1 MAETLP
7 DRDELQRRLVRL
19 RSLARLYDAG
29 IRIPGTRFEFG
40 LDPLVGLVP
49 GIGDAVGAGVATYI
63 VFEAARSGVPWS
75 VLLRMLLNVG
85 IDALIGAFPVAGDLF
100 DAAWKSNL
108 KNVDLLEEHLADP
121 RATRHSSR
129 RLLVAIGLALLLV
142 FIGAVALAL
151 AVLRAVVRLFA
162 ASQ

>member
-19 RSLARLYDAG
+19 RNLARVYDAG

-49 GIGDAVGAGVATYI
+49 GLGDAVGAGLATYI

-85 IDALIGAFPVAGDLF
+85 IDALIGAFPVVGDLF
-100 DAAWKSNL
+100 DAAWKANL
-108 KNVDLLEEHLADP
+108 KNVDLLDAHLADP
-121 RATRHSSR
+121 RATHHSSR
-129 RLLVAIGLALLLV
+129 RLLFAVGLVLLLLFV
-142 FIGAVALAL
+142 GAVALAL
-151 AVLRAVVRLFA
+151 AVLGAVADLFTT
-162 ASQ
+162 S

>member
-19 RSLARLYDAG
+19 RNLARVYDAG

-40 LDPLVGLVP
+40 LDPLIGLVP
-49 GIGDAVGAGVATYI
+49 GIGDAAGAGIATYI

-75 VLLRMLLNVG
+75 VLVRMLLNVG
-85 IDALIGAFPVAGDLF
+85 IDALIGAFPVVGDLF
-100 DAAWKSNL
+100 DAAWKANL
-108 KNVDLLEEHLADP
+108 KNVDLLEAHLADP

-129 RLLVAIGLALLLV
+129 RLIFAVGFVLLFLFV
-142 FIGAVALAL
+142 GAVALAL
-151 AVLRAVVRLFA
+151 FALRAVAYLFT
-162 ASQ
+162 AS

>member
-1 MAETLP
+1 MAEPLP

-19 RSLARLYDAG
+19 RNLARVYDAG

-49 GIGDAVGAGVATYI
+49 GLGDAVGAGVATYI

-75 VLLRMLLNVG
+75 VLVRMLLNVG
-85 IDALIGAFPVAGDLF
+85 IDALIGALPVVGDLF
-100 DAAWKSNL
+100 DAAWKANL

-121 RATRHSSR
+121 RATHHSSR
-129 RLLVAIGLALLLV
+129 RLLVAIGLVLLLL
-142 FIGAVALAL
+142 FAGAVALAL
-151 AVLRAVVRLFA
+151 VVLRAVASLFI
-162 ASQ
+162 AS

>member
-19 RSLARLYDAG
+19 RNLALVYDAG

-49 GIGDAVGAGVATYI
+49 GLGDAVGAGLATYI

-75 VLLRMLLNVG
+75 VLVQMLLNIG
-85 IDALIGAFPVAGDLF
+85 IDALIGAFPVVGDLF
-100 DAAWKSNL
+100 DAAWKANL

-121 RATRHSSR
+121 GATHHSSR
-129 RLLVAIGLALLLV
+129 RLLVAIGLVLLLLFV
-142 FIGAVALAL
+142 GAVALAL
-151 AVLRAVVRLFA
+151 VVLRAVGYLFT
-162 ASQ
+162 AS

>member
-19 RSLARLYDAG
+19 RNLARVYDAG

-49 GIGDAVGAGVATYI
+49 GLGDAVGAGLATYI

-75 VLLRMLLNVG
+75 VLVRMLLNVG
-85 IDALIGAFPVAGDLF
+85 IDALIGAFPVVGDLF
-100 DAAWKSNL
+100 DAAWKANL
-108 KNVDLLEEHLADP
+108 KNVDLLDAHLADP

-129 RLLVAIGLALLLV
+129 RLLIAVGLVLLLLFV
-142 FIGAVALAL
+142 GAVALAL
-151 AVLRAVVRLFA
+151 AVLRAVVYLFT
-162 ASQ
+162 AS